1 MYFERLT
8 DVDKVKIEKYIT
20 YYSGGSQDSTRAPLE
35 HVLKPWDRAKSE
47 YLSKLFRDELIVTR
61 HVNFHESEAELSD
74 KMYDTLYRN
83 DTRCIGFR
91 YKIQDYFERLYVNTY
106 WNSPECIQKD
116 FVYQLFDTW
125 TLSQNAVQDNNRF
138 YGHSRSFTLHIGDI
152 DYKVP
157 VGMKP
162 MRVIA
167 KIAEKLGIGTEIGA
181 DGISDLEYFRRRH
194 SLGLNTKSLEGD
206 LCLSIH
212 PLDYMTMSDNDCGW
226 DSCMNWRNNGEYR
239 QGTVEM
245 MNSPCVV
252 VAYLAADH
260 PYVWGGGET
269 WNSKKWRCLMVVDP
283 EFIVNVKSYPY
294 QNSSLEKAAI
304 AELAKMS
311 GWGDLT
317 PVPYD
322 YLNKYSEY
330 RQAGRLQEVNGRKIG
345 VGFSTGC
352 MYNDFSSADHYVAVN
367 PHNSFDI
374 VEHSY
379 YYSGDSECVWCGE
392 VGDPGDTGV
401 VVCDSCGGYRGHC
414 EWCDGRIYS
423 DEESYTTAEG
433 YEICEYCWE
442 NNTSR
447 DDLTEQYYM
456 CDNVQ
461 TIYLS
466 RSNTG
471 YSEKHWNHSIT
482 VAEKHLNNNDDV
494 WHKYFNINTDQTH
507 QYDEGPWTT
516 IEYVCPCECTPEGL
530 ELFGICGEED
540 LKEYMGLNEPN

>member
-20 YYSGGSQDSTRAPLE
+20 YYSGGEQDSTRAPLE
-35 HVLKPWDRAKSE
+35 YVLKPWDTAKSK
-47 YLSKLFRDELIVTR
+47 YLSKLFGDELIITR
-61 HVNFHESEAELSD
+61 HVKFHESESELCD
-74 KMYDTLYRN
+74 KMYDTLYD
-83 DTRCIGFR
+83 DTRCLDFR
-91 YKIQDYFERLYVNTY
+91 RNIQSYFERLYEGVY
-106 WNSPECIQKD
+106 WNSPEAIQKD

-125 TLSQNAVQDNNRF
+125 TLSQNAVQDNCRF
-138 YGHSRSFTLHIGDI
+138 YDRSRSFTLHIGDL

-167 KIAEKLGIGTEIGA
+167 KIAEKLGIGIEIRA

-194 SLGLNTKSLEGD
+194 SLGLNTKSLEGN

-226 DSCMNWRNNGEYR
+226 DSCMNWRCGGEYR

-294 QNSSLEKAAI
+294 QNSSLEQAAI

-311 GWGDLT
+311 GWGEVT
-317 PVPYD
+317 PVAYD
-322 YLNKYSEY
+322 YLNKYNEY
-330 RQAGRLQEVNGRKIG
+330 RQVGKLQEINGRKIG

-352 MYNDFSSADHYVAVN
+352 MYNDFSSADHYVVVN
-367 PHNSFDI
+367 PQNDFDI

-379 YYSGDSECVWCGE
+379 YYSGDSECVWCGD
-392 VGDPGDTGV
+392 VGDPGDTGE
-401 VVCDSCGGYRGHC
+401 VVCDNCAGYRGHC
-414 EWCDGRIYS
+414 EWCDCHIYS
-423 DEESYTTAEG
+423 NEDSYTTAEG
-433 YEICEYCWE
+433 YEVCEYCWE
-442 NNTSR
+442 NNTTK
-447 DDLTEQYYM
+447 DDLTDKYYM
-456 CDNVQ
+456 CDHTQ

-466 RSNTG
+466 RSNTE
-471 YSEKHWNHSIT
+471 YSKSWSYHIA
-482 VAEKHLNNNDDV
+482 VAEEHLEENDDI

-507 QYDEGPWTT
+507 QYEEGPWTT
-516 IEYVCPCECTPEGL
+516 IEYVHPCECTPEGL
-530 ELFGICGEED
+530 KLFGICDEDD